1 MSALVRGG
9 YCPAAEHGIAK
20 RERLVKH
27 PEAIELTR
35 ALKAAL
41 GKVL

>member
-1 MSALVRGG
+1 LVRSG
-9 YCPAAEHGIAK
+9 YGPAAERGIAK
-20 RERLVKH
+20 RERLVMV
-27 PEAIELTR
+27 PVAIELTR